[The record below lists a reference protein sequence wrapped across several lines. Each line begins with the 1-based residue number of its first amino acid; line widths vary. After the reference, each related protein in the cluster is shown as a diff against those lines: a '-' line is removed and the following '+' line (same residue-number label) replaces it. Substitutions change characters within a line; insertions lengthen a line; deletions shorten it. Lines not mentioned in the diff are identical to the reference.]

1 MSDEILEHRLEQVE
15 IKQTRTPTKPIR
27 FKDEAI
33 KKIRKEN
40 LEFGKKRYLYIPFK
54 VDKDTHLRGLK
65 LKIAK
70 GSPGSK
76 NTLAPRF
83 IPIG

>member
-1 MSDEILEHRLEQVE
+1 MSEQKLVTELDPIE
-15 IKQTRTPTKPIR
+15 IKQTSNKIEAIR
-27 FKDEAI
+27 FRDEAI